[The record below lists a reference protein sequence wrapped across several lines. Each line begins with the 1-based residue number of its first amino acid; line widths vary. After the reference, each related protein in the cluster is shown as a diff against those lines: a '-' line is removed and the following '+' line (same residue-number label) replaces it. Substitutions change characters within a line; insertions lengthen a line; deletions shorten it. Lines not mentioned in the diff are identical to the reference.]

1 MFRGTTT
8 ETLPRRSCGNW
19 SGKTCLRWRRFAAK
33 NWQFWCRQTH
43 PGVNPSPRGQ
53 PAQAKTGAR
62 RHEGQSGRRL
72 QGRPYSPPLIMT
84 APERI
89 LGTPGGT
96 VIPPALAWRRAG
108 HPEAGSRVP
117 VVGVVPVAA
126 AGADV
131 PRIVIART
139 AAHHTP
145 AGGRPG
151 FRLMA
156 GAASIA
162 GADRT
167 DRKIGWRERHISH
180 GAAGT
185 TMSGTGLLVAT
196 NRVSIPVYLTQPPT
210 PAP

>member
-131 PRIVIART
+131 PRIVVPRT

-151 FRLMA
+151 FRLIPTGRNNDA
-156 GAASIA
+156 SALRPRHGGGRAAIHACRCCSLGNSWMPA
-162 GADRT
+162 C
-167 DRKIGWRERHISH
+167 
-180 GAAGT
+180 
-185 TMSGTGLLVAT
+185 TGMT
-196 NRVSIPVYLTQPPT
+196 RWH
-210 PAP
+210 